1 MWLIEIHTRLPGE
14 VLICITLPVE
24 VTHISLQ
31 GRMHVVNFAFPPGED
46 ACEIKD
52 IYEISRGG
60 LDIYHTS
67 SGGVPHSLQGRMHVD
82 IIQYIQRLPGEVD
95 HRFTFPPGED
105 ACGYN

>member
-1 MWLIEIHTRLPGE
+1 MYITLPGEVSHIPSSGGRMWLIKIYTRLPGE

-60 LDIYHTS
+60 LNMYHTS
-67 SGGVPHSLQGRMHVD
+67 SGGGPH
-82 IIQYIQRLPGEVD
+82 
-95 HRFTFPPGED
+95 FPPGED
-105 ACGYN
+105 ACG